1 MGIVLNAL
9 RKLTGSKNQD
19 TTTQPAAPAPAPAPQ
34 APDAIGTA
42 TNAIA
47 TGKTST
53 ADAVRKAVKGYK
65 HGGKIGASAYSR
77 GGKVGLRKA
86 AGC

>member
-1 MGIVLNAL
+1 MGAVLNFV
-9 RKLTGSKNQD
+9 RKITGSKNQEEAPPPPPK
-19 TTTQPAAPAPAPAPQ
+19 QPEPQ
-34 APDAIGTA
+34 TPDAISTGA
-42 TNAIA
+42 SAIA

-53 ADAVRKAVKGYK
+53 SDALQKAVKGYK
-65 HGGKIGASAYSR
+65 RGGKIGASAYSR